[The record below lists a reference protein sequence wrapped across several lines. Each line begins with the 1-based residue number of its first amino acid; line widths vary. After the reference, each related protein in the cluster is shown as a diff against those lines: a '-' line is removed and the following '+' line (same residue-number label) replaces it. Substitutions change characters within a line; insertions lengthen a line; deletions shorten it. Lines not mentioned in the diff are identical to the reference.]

1 MPEALNYVKPYYH
14 LKVGEEEIKEMKNY
28 INQIPEDVYRHNQLS
43 YEDDARDVYVEKYRS
58 CEIFAPP
65 EDTVFWRVGKKV
77 FHYIN
82 SKHFEYDLSDK
93 FEFQILKY
101 RPGGHYEWHIDY
113 GSCYFYGLDRKI
125 SMSIQLSDESE
136 YEGGELE
143 VKGSGDQVATAGK
156 SLGATLVFDSK
167 VTHRALPVT
176 KGERIVMVGWAAGP
190 KLR

>member
-14 LKVGEEEIKEMKNY
+14 LKVGDEEIKEMKNY

-65 EDTVFWRVGKKV
+65 EATVFWRVGKKV

-93 FEFQILKY
+93 FDACASAPAL
-101 RPGGHYEWHIDY
+101 P
-113 GSCYFYGLDRKI
+113 GLDAIKNSYYYI
-125 SMSIQLSDESE
+125 I
-136 YEGGELE
+136 YTK
-143 VKGSGDQVATAGK
+143 VKRLVAN
-156 SLGATLVFDSK
+156 DY
-167 VTHRALPVT
+167 
-176 KGERIVMVGWAAGP
+176 
-190 KLR
+190 